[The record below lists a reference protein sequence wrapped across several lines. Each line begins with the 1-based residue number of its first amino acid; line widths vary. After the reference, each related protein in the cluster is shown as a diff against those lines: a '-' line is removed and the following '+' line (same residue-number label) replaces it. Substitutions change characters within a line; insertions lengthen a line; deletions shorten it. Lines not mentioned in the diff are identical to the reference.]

1 MMGANRFQEVWAN
14 ILACIAVNGICPGPA
29 FKFGPSVV
37 DQIMGP
43 ETRRPRRLETDEHA
57 SG

>member
-1 MMGANRFQEVWAN
+1 MGGLFVWWS
-14 ILACIAVNGICPGPA
+14 GIGPGPA

-43 ETRRPRRLETDEHA
+43 EIRRPRRLETDEHA